1 MGRIERPGGVS
12 GCRCLEPA
20 AVRIRRGPGT
30 PYRRWQSVRF
40 LVVRDRQA
48 VLAFM
53 RAAYPVPLSLPER
66 WRIVRQFMRTTNAVR
81 AYHTQTEMLTV
92 ADAILRRAGQPDLTV
107 VECGACKGG
116 STAKLSLV
124 TRIAGG
130 HLHVFDS
137 FQGMPANDERDAH
150 LDGRPVAFFAG
161 AFRGRLSEV
170 QRNVARF
177 GALEVCTLHKGWFAD
192 TLPRFRQQVDVA
204 LLDVDLASSTR
215 TCVAALYPQ
224 LRPGGVLFSQDGHLR
239 GSVEVLRDESWW
251 AGVGAPRPE
260 ALGLGRD
267 KLIALRQ
274 RPSLRRT
281 GGASASHRDGIG
293 STIGADCEG

>member
-1 MGRIERPGGVS
+1 MR
-12 GCRCLEPA
+12 L
-20 AVRIRRGPGT
+20 RRGPGT

-48 VLAFM
+48 IIAFL
-53 RAAYPVPLSLPER
+53 RAPYPIPLSLRER
-66 WRIVRQFMRTTNAVR
+66 WSIVRQFVRTTNYVR
-81 AYHTQTEMLTV
+81 AYHTQTELLTV
-92 ADAILRRAGQPDLTV
+92 ADQILRRAGRPDLTV

-161 AFRGRLSEV
+161 AFRGRLGEV
-170 QRNVARF
+170 QRNVERF
-177 GALEVCTLHKGWFAD
+177 GALEVCTFHKGWFAE
-192 TLPRFRQQVDVA
+192 TLPRFRRPVDVA

-224 LRPGGVLFSQDGHLR
+224 LRAGGVLFSQDGHLR
-239 GSVEVLRDESWW
+239 GSVAVLGDDVLWKDL
-251 AGVGAPRPE
+251 GVLPPSIV
-260 ALGLGRD
+260 GLGRN
-267 KLIALRQ
+267 KLIAVQ
-274 RPSLRRT
+274 RGTPTSSPPDRLAATQR
-281 GGASASHRDGIG
+281 
-293 STIGADCEG
+293 